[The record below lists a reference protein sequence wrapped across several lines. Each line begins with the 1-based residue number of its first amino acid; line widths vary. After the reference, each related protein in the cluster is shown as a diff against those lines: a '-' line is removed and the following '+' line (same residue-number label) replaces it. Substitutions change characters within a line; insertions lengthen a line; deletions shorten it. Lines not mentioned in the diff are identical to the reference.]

1 VSEPWKD
8 YGLQFLQIVFIFSPM
23 SMACRLLFFAVETAQ
38 LMVVEMNGK
47 E

>member
-1 VSEPWKD
+1 
-8 YGLQFLQIVFIFSPM
+8 M